1 MNPNTYQKQALRT
14 VCPQNKALKRIE
26 NRPHGSQIL
35 HAVIGLTG
43 EVGELA
49 SAVEKFA
56 YYEQQFDSNNVVE
69 EIGDCL
75 WYLVELCDAI
85 GVSLETC
92 MDLNIAK
99 LKSRYPEKFNHEK
112 AKEENRNRQ
121 KELKDFDPTDPQDL
135 YRFISQ
141 REINKRL
148 AEDDGPRY
156 EN

>member
-1 MNPNTYQKQALRT
+1 MNPNTYQEQALRT
-14 VCPQNKALKRIE
+14 VCPQTRALKRIE
-26 NRPHGSQIL
+26 NRPYGSQIL

-56 YYEQQFDSNNVVE
+56 YYEQRFDSNNVVE

-75 WYLVELCDAI
+75 WYLAELCDAI
-85 GVSLETC
+85 GISLETC
-92 MDLNIAK
+92 MDLNLAK
-99 LKSRYPEKFNHEK
+99 LKSRYPEKFSQER
-112 AKEENRNRQ
+112 AKEENRDRQ

-141 REINKRL
+141 REINKIL

-156 EN
+156 ED

>member
-1 MNPNTYQKQALRT
+1 MNLNEYQLQVLRT
-14 VCPQNKALKRIE
+14 ICPQNKALKRLE
-26 NRPHGSQIL
+26 NRHHGSQLL
-35 HAVIGLTG
+35 HSVIGLTG

-49 SAVEKFA
+49 SAIEKFA
-56 YYEQQFDSNNVVE
+56 YYEQEFDANNVVE

-75 WYLVELCDAI
+75 WYLVELCDALGI
-85 GVSLETC
+85 SLETC

-99 LKSRYPEKFNHEK
+99 LKSRYPDKFSQER